1 MAKVKITQL
10 FIYPVKSLA
19 GIAVDHWPATT
30 TGFKH
35 DRQFM
40 LVDDNNRF
48 VTQRQ
53 EYAMALI
60 HTSLEQQA
68 VNNKSLAATDE
79 PLPILHTPLPAPA
92 TLVLNY
98 KGQAPQRLALD
109 DKTLTPTSD
118 QVFTAQIWSDDV
130 QVFEPCDA
138 TSAWLSQALDKSV
151 RLVALVAPRP
161 QSQPERFGVN
171 SHTVFA
177 DAAPYLIAN
186 QASLD
191 TLNAELTAQSLAPVD
206 MRRFRPNIVVQGELP
221 AFSEH
226 EFSKLKNNA
235 RSEQQFSLI
244 DHCQRCVMTTID
256 PDLGTR
262 DAKLEPFN
270 TLCSINPMP
279 ATELPRRKAAPA
291 FAVNGLLNG
300 DDVQEISVGDNWS
313 VD

>member
-10 FIYPVKSLA
+10 FVYPVKSLA
-19 GIAVDHWPATT
+19 GIAVDHWPATS

-40 LVDDNNRF
+40 LVDDKQRF

-53 EYAMALI
+53 EHRMALI
-60 HTSLEQQA
+60 HTSLDQQPA
-68 VNNKSLAATDE
+68 QDQ
-79 PLPILHTPLPAPA
+79 PLTAPLTALT

-98 KGQAPQRLALD
+98 QGQVSQRLTLD
-109 DKTLTPTSD
+109 DKTLTPSSD
-118 QVFTAQIWSDDV
+118 QIFTAKIWSDEV
-130 QVFEPCDA
+130 QVFEPCPA
-138 TSAWLSQALDKSV
+138 TSAWLSQALKKSV
-151 RLVALVAPRP
+151 RLVALVEKRP
-161 QSQPERFGVN
+161 QSQPERFG
-171 SHTVFA
+171 SDTHTVFA

-186 QASLD
+186 QTSLE
-191 TLNAELTAQSLAPVD
+191 TLNAELTAQSLTPVD

-221 AFSEH
+221 AFAEH
-226 EFSKLKNNA
+226 GFSKLKNNA

-270 TLCSINPMP
+270 TLCRINPMP
-279 ATELPRRKAAPA
+279 ATEPPRRKAAPA

-300 DDVQEISVGDNWS
+300 VSVQEVSVGDNWS

>member
-10 FIYPVKSLA
+10 FVYPVKSLA
-19 GIAVDHWPATT
+19 GIAVDHWPATP

-40 LVDDNNRF
+40 LVDDKQRF

-53 EYAMALI
+53 EHRMTLI
-60 HTSLEQQA
+60 KTSLHQHE
-68 VNNKSLAATDE
+68 
-79 PLPILHTPLPAPA
+79 
-92 TLVLNY
+92 TLTTLELNY
-98 KGQAPQRLALD
+98 QDQKPQRLTLD
-109 DKTLTPTSD
+109 KATLTPNSD
-118 QVFTAQIWSDDV
+118 QVFTAKIWSDDV
-130 QVFEPCDA
+130 QVFEPCRA
-138 TSAWLSQALDKSV
+138 TSAWLSQALDKNV
-151 RLVALVAPRP
+151 RLVALVKQRP
-161 QSQPERFGVN
+161 QSQPERFGAS

-186 QASLD
+186 QTSLD
-191 TLNAELTAQSLAPVD
+191 TLNAELAVQSLATVD
-206 MRRFRPNIVVQGELP
+206 MRRFRPNIVVQGELS
-221 AFSEH
+221 AFAEH
-226 EFSKLKNNA
+226 GFSKLKNNA

-270 TLCSINPMP
+270 TLCRINPMP
-279 ATELPRRKAAPA
+279 ATEPPRRKAAPA

-300 DDVQEISVGDNWS
+300 DDIQEISVGDNWS

>member
-10 FIYPVKSLA
+10 FVYPVKSLA
-19 GIAVDHWPATT
+19 GIAVDHWPATP

-40 LVDDNNRF
+40 LVDDKQRF

-53 EYAMALI
+53 EHRMTLI
-60 HTSLEQQA
+60 KTSLHQH
-68 VNNKSLAATDE
+68 K
-79 PLPILHTPLPAPA
+79 
-92 TLVLNY
+92 TLTTLELNY
-98 KGQAPQRLALD
+98 QDQKPQRLTLD
-109 DKTLTPTSD
+109 KATLTPNSD
-118 QVFTAQIWSDDV
+118 QVFTAKIWSDDV
-130 QVFEPCDA
+130 QVFEPCRA
-138 TSAWLSQALDKSV
+138 TSAWLSQALEKCV
-151 RLVALVAPRP
+151 RLVALVERRP
-161 QSQPERFGVN
+161 QSQPERFGAS

-186 QASLD
+186 QTSLD
-191 TLNAELTAQSLAPVD
+191 TLNAELAAQSLTQVD

-221 AFSEH
+221 AFAEH
-226 EFSKLKNNA
+226 GVSKLKNNA

-270 TLCSINPMP
+270 TLCRINPMP
-279 ATELPRRKAAPA
+279 ATAPPRRKAAPA

-300 DDVQEISVGDNWS
+300 DNIEEISVGDNWS
-313 VD
+313 LD

>member
-10 FIYPVKSLA
+10 FVYPVKSLA

-30 TGFKH
+30 SGFKH

-40 LVDDNNRF
+40 LVDDKQRF

-53 EYAMALI
+53 EHRMTLI
-60 HTSLEQQA
+60 KTSLHQH
-68 VNNKSLAATDE
+68 K
-79 PLPILHTPLPAPA
+79 
-92 TLVLNY
+92 TLTTLELNY
-98 KGQAPQRLALD
+98 QDQKPQRLTLD
-109 DKTLTPTSD
+109 KATLTPNSD
-118 QVFTAQIWSDDV
+118 QVFTAKIWSDEV
-130 QVFEPCDA
+130 QVFEPCQT
-138 TSAWLSQALDKSV
+138 TSAWLSQALEKSV
-151 RLVALVAPRP
+151 RLVALVEKRP
-161 QSQPERFGVN
+161 QSQPERFGSD

-186 QASLD
+186 QTSLEA
-191 TLNAELTAQSLAPVD
+191 LNAELTAQSLTPVD

-221 AFSEH
+221 AFAEH
-226 EFSKLKNNA
+226 GFSKLKNNA

-270 TLCSINPMP
+270 TLCRINPMP
-279 ATELPRRKAAPA
+279 ATEPPRRKAAPA

-300 DDVQEISVGDNWS
+300 VSVQEVSVGDNWS